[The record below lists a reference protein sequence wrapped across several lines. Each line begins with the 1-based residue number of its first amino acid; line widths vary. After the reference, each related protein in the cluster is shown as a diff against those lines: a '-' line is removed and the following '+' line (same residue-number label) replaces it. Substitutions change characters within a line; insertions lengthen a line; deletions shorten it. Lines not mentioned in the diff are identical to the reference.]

1 MAAGRIAAEMPASE
15 ASQESILKAIMRL
28 ARAGVEE
35 VVL

>member
-15 ASQESILKAIMRL
+15 ATQESVMKAIMRL
-28 ARAGVEE
+28 ARAGAEE